1 MIYLLKVEENI
12 AAALEVATTGM
23 DEEALRV
30 SKLIKDKGL
39 PGILNGKPVKTKFVV
54 PVRFSMQ

>member
-23 DEEALRV
+23 DEEAL
-30 SKLIKDKGL
+30 SEITD
-39 PGILNGKPVKTKFVV
+39 ILKPVKNQTW
-54 PVRFSMQ
+54 PSGIQQS